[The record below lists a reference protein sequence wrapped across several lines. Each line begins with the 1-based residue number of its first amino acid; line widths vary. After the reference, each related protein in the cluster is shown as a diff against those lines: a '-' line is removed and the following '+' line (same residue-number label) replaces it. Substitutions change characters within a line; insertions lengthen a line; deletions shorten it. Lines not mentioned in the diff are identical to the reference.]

1 MSQCVGLNTGSNI
14 VALRFCVNPGEGDDI
29 LYLAGKHGVT
39 KGCRMIHVVLLD
51 RGAGVRG
58 WVTRVQHVLQA
69 AILHGTLTLLI
80 EDEPFGWRIG
90 RRVPG
95 LLSLIGY
102 VDSNLSNGRQ
112 IRPLITVVPTD
123 VIRRYRHAMLLL
135 ERAVF
140 PIAIKAVRAHCK
152 NRHLRG
158 DVAASPLV
166 GSSLLFV

>member
-1 MSQCVGLNTGSNI
+1 MTTFCISLGRMGLRG
-14 VALRFCVNPGEGDDI
+14 VAECHVLSWR
-29 LYLAGKHGVT
+29 AGKW
-39 KGCRMIHVVLLD
+39 RD
-51 RGAGVRG
+51 RG